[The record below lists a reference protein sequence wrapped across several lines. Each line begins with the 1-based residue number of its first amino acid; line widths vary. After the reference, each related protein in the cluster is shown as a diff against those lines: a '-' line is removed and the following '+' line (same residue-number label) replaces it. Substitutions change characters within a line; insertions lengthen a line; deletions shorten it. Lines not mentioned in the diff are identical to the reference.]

1 MGVVAAASGAGAVPL
16 LFVCTLHFG
25 VISADPSGRT
35 VAVGHRNGAH
45 NSGECRESNWEVF
58 NELESDFG
66 SFIHLSKK
74 TLRSHESKLPKLPS
88 DQTVPVD
95 ASSVPPA
102 TLNAEAEIQRATE
115 EVLAVATST
124 LVPAVGKAMAVE
136 PDSSAAA
143 AAIPPEVLHPPAE
156 TRNTSTNDTTFL
168 ALPLVA
174 AMVNGPLINDSIV
187 TKTVALVSEKL
198 QFSPKSNARRVG
210 AIVACGCVVLLFL
223 VLIVDL
229 VTARIFQQS

>member
-45 NSGECRESNWEVF
+45 NSGECRESNCEVF
-58 NELESDFG
+58 NDLESDLG

-74 TLRSHESKLPKLPS
+74 TLRSRRKLSKLPS
-88 DQTVPVD
+88 NQTVPVD

-143 AAIPPEVLHPPAE
+143 AAIPPEVLHPPAK
-156 TRNTSTNDTTFL
+156 TTNNSTNDTIFL

-198 QFSPKSNARRVG
+198 QFLPTSDSRWVG
-210 AIVACGCVVLLFL
+210 GIVASGCVILLFL